1 MLHSNLL
8 KSKFIPL
15 KIFLFAV
22 VTLFFLA
29 SAATVFCAEILLI
42 TGTRPYAGDAAILEN
57 LESRGFSVSV
67 VSDRDA
73 SISDAL
79 EKDLVVISE
88 SVYSKRINTT
98 FRNLPVPIIVSEPW
112 LFHYMGMAGSTYG
125 TDFGNARRRSAITLT
140 EFPHQMT
147 AEMTGSVSI
156 TYRRRALAWGLA
168 GKGAIKI
175 ATLIDDTNRCPIFAY
190 DKGAQMPGM
199 VAPDKRVGFFLH
211 RNTAAYL
218 TPEGWALFEAAVDWC
233 LMPVP
238 PVPVTFTIVSD
249 QSWKACAGE
258 GCNNVKIWP
267 ATPEAPSHWKQAA
280 TGFAHLKHPSEM
292 RPDTEAEKMWFCPPG
307 VDPQSSSIPSMAY
320 FHKTFNLPCN
330 PQQIT
335 KALAYVANPGKLSL
349 YINGH
354 PILVEGPTLGEG
366 GKPRVFNIRHALQ
379 EDHNVI
385 AIVAQ
390 CGEAAKKYVFLDMA
404 IEAMMQATNDTASMD
419 KTLLVVGRTLPNYSD
434 RQIKM
439 RLERS
444 GHLVEVIDDNQLEQ
458 AEMADLK
465 LIVISESVWSQLVG
479 ERFTSI
485 DIPVICFES
494 YLYDDLKMTA
504 AQPKK
509 DYGNWRRQDTIYLN
523 TVDEPIAADHQGQV
537 RVTSRSRS
545 VGWGIPAKSAT
556 IIAFLNRF
564 SDKATIFTYDKN
576 AQLVDGMPAPARR
589 VGMFPHKNSAK
600 WFTDSGWAL
609 FDAAVVW
616 ATQE

>member
-1 MLHSNLL
+1 MLHSNFSKSNCIQLKKLL
-8 KSKFIPL
+8 SAVAALFI
-15 KIFLFAV
+15 
-22 VTLFFLA
+22 LA
-29 SAATVFCAEILLI
+29 SASTVYSAEILLI
-42 TGTRPYAGDAAILEN
+42 TGTRLYAGDTAIKEN

-67 VSDRDA
+67 VSDRNVG
-73 SISDAL
+73 IGDAL
-79 EKDLVVISE
+79 DKDLVVISE
-88 SVYSKRINTT
+88 SVYSKRVNTT
-98 FRNLPVPIIVSEPW
+98 FRNLPIPIIVSEPW
-112 LFHYMGMAGSTYG
+112 LFHYMGMTGSTYG
-125 TDFGNARRRSAITLT
+125 TDFGKARRQSAITLA
-140 EFPHQMT
+140 EFPQQMT
-147 AEMTGSVSI
+147 AEMTDTVSI

-168 GKGAIKI
+168 GKEALKI
-175 ATLIDDTNRCPIFAY
+175 ATLIDDANRCPVFAY

-199 VAPDKRVGFFLH
+199 VAPNRRVGFFLH
-211 RNTAAYL
+211 RNAAVYL

-233 LMPVP
+233 LTPDP

-249 QSWKACAGE
+249 QSWKTCAGE
-258 GCNNVKIWP
+258 GCNNVKKWP

-292 RPDTEAEKMWFCPPG
+292 LPSTKAEMMWFCPPG

-320 FHKTFNLPCN
+320 FHKTFILPCQ

-366 GKPRVFNIRHALQ
+366 GKPRVFNIRHALKEGQ
-379 EDHNVI
+379 NVI
-385 AIVAQ
+385 TMVAD
-390 CGEAAKKYVFLDMA
+390 CGEAPGKYAFLDIT
-404 IEAMMQATNDTASMD
+404 IEAMVQPAADTTITD
-419 KTLLVVGRTLPNYSD
+419 KTLLVVGRSPANYSD
-434 RQIKM
+434 RQIKT
-439 RLERS
+439 RLELL
-444 GHLVEVIDDNQLEQ
+444 GHLVEVIDDDQLEQ
-458 AEMADLK
+458 ANTADLK
-465 LIVISESVWSQLVG
+465 LIVISESVWSELVG
-479 ERFTSI
+479 DRFTTI

-523 TVDEPIAADHQGQV
+523 AVDESITTNHQGQV
-537 RVTSRSRS
+537 RVTSRRRII
-545 VGWGIPAKSAT
+545 GWGIPASSAT

-564 SDKATIFTYDKN
+564 SDRATIFTYEED
-576 AQLVDGMPAPARR
+576 AQLVNEMPAPARR

-609 FDAAVVW
+609 FDAAVGW
-616 ATQE
+616 ATQD

>member
-1 MLHSNLL
+1 MSHSNFL
-8 KSKFIPL
+8 KSNCIPQKKL
-15 KIFLFAV
+15 LSVA
-22 VTLFFLA
+22 VTLFILVSA
-29 SAATVFCAEILLI
+29 STVFCADILLV

-57 LESRGFSVSV
+57 LENRGFTVTV

-73 SISDAL
+73 GISDAV

-112 LFHYMGMAGSTYG
+112 LFHYMGMTGSTYG
-125 TDFGNARRRSAITLT
+125 TDFGKARRQSAITVT
-140 EFPHQMT
+140 EFSHQMT
-147 AEMTGSVSI
+147 AEMTGNVFI
-156 TYRRRALAWGLA
+156 TYRRRALSWGLA
-168 GKGAIKI
+168 GKAAIKI
-175 ATLIDDTNRCPIFAY
+175 ATLIDDTRRCPIFAY
-190 DKGAQMPGM
+190 DKGIQMPGM
-199 VAPDKRVGFFLH
+199 VAPDKRVGFFLR

-218 TPEGWALFEAAVDWC
+218 TPEGWALFDTAVDWC
-233 LMPVP
+233 LTPDP

-249 QSWKACAGE
+249 ESWKTCAGE
-258 GCNNVKIWP
+258 GCNNVKKWP
-267 ATPEAPSHWKQAA
+267 AAPEAPSHWKQAV

-292 RPDTEAEKMWFCPPG
+292 RPGTEAKMMWFCPPG

-320 FHKTFNLPCN
+320 FHKTFNLPTE

-335 KALAYVANPGKLSL
+335 RALVYVANPGRLSL

-366 GKPRVFNIRHALQ
+366 GKPRVFNIRHALKENQ
-379 EDHNVI
+379 NVI
-385 AIVAQ
+385 AMVAQ
-390 CGEAAKKYVFLDMA
+390 CGEAAAKYVFFDMA
-404 IEAMMQATNDTASMD
+404 VEAMVQPTAGISITD
-419 KTLLVVGRTLPNYSD
+419 KTLLVVGRTPSNYSD

-439 RLERS
+439 RLEGS
-444 GHLVEVIDDNQLEQ
+444 GHLVEVINDDQLEH
-458 AEMADLK
+458 AETADLK

-479 ERFTSI
+479 DRFTRI
-485 DIPVICFES
+485 DVPVICFES
-494 YLYDDLKMTA
+494 YLYDDLRMTA

-509 DYGNWRRQDTIYLN
+509 DYGNWRRQNTIYLSAI
-523 TVDEPIAADHQGQV
+523 DEPIWANHQGPLQ
-537 RVTSRSRS
+537 VTSRSGT
-545 VGWGIPAKSAT
+545 VGWGIPAKTAT

-564 SDKATIFTYDKN
+564 SDKAAIFTYDED

-589 VGMFPHKNSAK
+589 LGMFPHKNSAK